1 MSNKNNRNNQRQQTA
16 QQVNNPQE
24 TNMPQ
29 VNNPQETNMPQD
41 SNPQDPT
48 LLQNTNLQDTN
59 NPTNSPEGTTE
70 ETSETI
76 QAPQSPQDN
85 SLVGNSPVDNSQAET
100 VVTQTTTTEDLN
112 PVKVTEV
119 SKPMGR
125 QLNQGRVLAPVISE
139 FASLEE
145 IQSEISMSDNLH
157 MQMLNESLKK
167 LENRLGITTNSPM
180 EDVAKAMVGL
190 HNTLLGV
197 INNAKT
203 NQDFNEQWA
212 FVLKFF
218 EEHKNN
224 GLGQHRVYRGV
235 AYWPKSQDEYMHYQ
249 ALLNLIYV
257 TNNIPKDK
265 WSKNI
270 NFTAV
275 TKHPVTDAGRG
286 RLMGYYL

>member
-16 QQVNNPQE
+16 L
-24 TNMPQ
+24 Q

-41 SNPQDPT
+41 SSPQDPT

-76 QAPQSPQDN
+76 QTPQSPQD
-85 SLVGNSPVDNSQAET
+85 NSPVDNSQAET

-145 IQSEISMSDNLH
+145 IQSEISTSNNLY
-157 MQMLNESLKK
+157 MQMLNESLQK

-203 NQDFNEQWA
+203 NQDFNEQWT

-218 EEHKNN
+218 EENKNN
-224 GLGQHRVYRGV
+224 GLGHHRVYRGV

-265 WSKNI
+265 WAKNI

>member
-1 MSNKNNRNNQRQQTA
+1 LPQD
-16 QQVNNPQE
+16 NNPQGL
-24 TNMPQ
+24 N
-29 VNNPQETNMPQD
+29 QE
-41 SNPQDPT
+41 
-48 LLQNTNLQDTN
+48 
-59 NPTNSPEGTTE
+59 
-70 ETSETI
+70 
-76 QAPQSPQDN
+76 
-85 SLVGNSPVDNSQAET
+85 ET

-112 PVKVTEV
+112 PVKVTETN
-119 SKPMGR
+119 KPVGR
-125 QLNQGRVLAPVISE
+125 QLNQGKVLAPVTTES
-139 FASLEE
+139 ASLEE

-224 GLGQHRVYRGV
+224 GLGHHRVYRGV